1 MTNSEMKKAI
11 RGMAEQLAEHVVKLL
26 GSATL
31 KELVALSEGTKRP
44 GTPALPAPSK
54 PKAQLP
60 AATGTPATAA
70 KTKAKPSKSKAS
82 KPKASKSK
90 AKPSKSKAKP
100 APARPTV
107 DGIAHEIQEVLRKN
121 GDYMKGAAIL
131 SALSAKPT
139 SELLGRVLRNLM
151 VRGLVT
157 KKGLTRNSE
166 YRLAAFSK

>member
-1 MTNSEMKKAI
+1 MTNSEMKKTI
-11 RGMAEQLAEHVVKLL
+11 RAMAEQLAEHVVKLL

-31 KELVALSEGTKRP
+31 KELVALSEGTKRS
-44 GTPALPAPSK
+44 GTPALPAPAK

-60 AATGTPATAA
+60 AATGTPATA
-70 KTKAKPSKSKAS
+70 
-82 KPKASKSK
+82 SKSK
-90 AKPSKSKAKP
+90 AKTSKSAKP
-100 APARPTV
+100 APARPTA